1 MTQQG
6 HETRTVEDWIT
17 RINQRELAALA
28 AIVQRVQS
36 LVGDEDSSAAQLSE
50 VLRLDPS
57 LSSKILR
64 IANSPTYLVSPDP
77 VTTLTRATTLIGFD
91 AIANICITNRLL
103 ETLLA
108 RKELSRSVVERVLDR
123 TAASLH
129 AAVQAR
135 VMISNASSREREEAF
150 LGALLEQIATSSMNA
165 GNANLAQCGAGVT
178 LNTPALTIIIPEANH
193 LALRGTAPWSRQRW
207 ITGP

>member
-91 AIANICITNRLL
+91 AIANICT
-103 ETLLA
+103 
-108 RKELSRSVVERVLDR
+108 V
-123 TAASLH
+123 
-129 AAVQAR
+129 AVP
-135 VMISNASSREREEAF
+135 
-150 LGALLEQIATSSMNA
+150 GAVA
-165 GNANLAQCGAGVT
+165 VT
-178 LNTPALTIIIPEANH
+178 LPRFVTFASGLSVTVFV
-193 LALRGTAPWSRQRW
+193 
-207 ITGP
+207 

>member
-1 MTQQG
+1 MAEHG

-36 LVGDEDSSAAQLSE
+36 LVCDEDSSAAQLSE

-135 VMISNASSREREEAF
+135 VMISNASSREREEA
-150 LGALLEQIATSSMNA
+150 G
-165 GNANLAQCGAGVT
+165 G
-178 LNTPALTIIIPEANH
+178 H
-193 LALRGTAPWSRQRW
+193 
-207 ITGP
+207 